1 MGARLELMVQRM
13 ENMEK
18 RAAEA
23 ETANVRLLQE
33 SSALRASLETALRL
47 SEEKLNGEIR
57 LRSELQLEVKTL
69 QMAQD
74 KAQQAQGGQVEALQ
88 QQVGQLQRV
97 LGEQGEHQLRL
108 EDELAVAHK
117 ADEKAARIDAQLEGI
132 TSHAAQERQQL
143 AEKNLALEREARGG
157 IEAVQG
163 ELMSNA
169 EQAGGQRP
177 SRCPPPPPPRLI

>member
-1 MGARLELMVQRM
+1 MVQRM

-74 KAQQAQGGQVEALQ
+74 KAQQAQGGQAEALQ

-97 LGEQGEHQLRL
+97 LGEQGEHQLRQVEAL
-108 EDELAVAHK
+108 QQQVG
-117 ADEKAARIDAQLEGI
+117 QL
-132 TSHAAQERQQL
+132 
-143 AEKNLALEREARGG
+143 
-157 IEAVQG
+157 
-163 ELMSNA
+163 
-169 EQAGGQRP
+169 
-177 SRCPPPPPPRLI
+177 